1 MARRSTDIRPRP
13 GGASRAGGVIRR
25 VDELGR
31 IVIPVEIRKRFGI
44 HDHDALE
51 ISVQGNSVVLSR
63 PHGECVFCGRE
74 DGLVEY
80 RQRSICRDCLTRLQ
94 HDVVST

>member
-1 MARRSTDIRPRP
+1 M
-13 GGASRAGGVIRR
+13 
-25 VDELGR
+25 DELGR

-63 PHGECVFCGRE
+63 PHDECVFCGRE
-74 DGLVEY
+74 ERLVEY
-80 RQRSICRDCLTRLQ
+80 RDRSICRDCLSRLQ
-94 HDVVST
+94 HEVAPA

>member
-1 MARRSTDIRPRP
+1 MPKRTMDVRPRP
-13 GGASRAGGVIRR
+13 GAASRAGGVIRR

-51 ISVQGNSVVLSR
+51 ISVQGDAVVLSR
-63 PHGECVFCGRE
+63 PQNECVFCGRE
-74 DGLVEY
+74 ERLVVY
-80 RQRSICRDCLTRLQ
+80 RERSVCRDCLSRLQ
-94 HDVVST
+94 TDVVSA